1 MSGFLS
7 LTGAAHTGVAMFSD
21 EDPTKFSNEGFK
33 NYLGHFPAGTSFMCV
48 DHFRQLFLAKRF
60 QRYDYGPEINLKKY
74 GQEEPTEISLRTFSD
89 MPIALLCGSTDKLA
103 SPHDYMW
110 LREELVANNNCIYYK
125 EYDFG
130 HLAFLMPENKTILH
144 DIFALVQRYNP
155 LYNSE
160 GKQLTQE

>member
-74 GQEEPTEISLRTFSD
+74 GQEEPTEILG
-89 MPIALLCGSTDKLA
+89 L
-103 SPHDYMW
+103 
-110 LREELVANNNCIYYK
+110 
-125 EYDFG
+125 
-130 HLAFLMPENKTILH
+130 
-144 DIFALVQRYNP
+144 
-155 LYNSE
+155 
-160 GKQLTQE
+160 